1 MQIQRKQPVST
12 TSFRSKTR
20 ICSADRQLGRE
31 IEERQ
36 LVAEGFFGLFFAW
49 PKKRTSH
56 DESMKTIA
64 CSIFL
69 GLVIGAAPLAYAAV
83 PAINVTVSD
92 SGGKAAYK
100 GATDTKGTFATGKL
114 QPGGY
119 VVQFNSK
126 SAPKGS
132 KYAMVVSAGKKKVTA
147 NAVQAEKL
155 AAGGVAMK
163 IDVGAG
169 LNITGQVATEDKNS
183 GPMGKNG
190 KAMVWIPKK
199 LGSNIAAHWAE
210 SDSAEAKEAM
220 TSTNMSRQDLQ
231 NRQSQG
237 VTMPGN

>member
-1 MQIQRKQPVST
+1 
-12 TSFRSKTR
+12 
-20 ICSADRQLGRE
+20 
-31 IEERQ
+31 
-36 LVAEGFFGLFFAW
+36 
-49 PKKRTSH
+49 
-56 DESMKTIA
+56 MKTIA

-69 GLVIGAAPLAYAAV
+69 GLAIGAAPLAHAAV

-92 SGGKAAYK
+92 SSGKAAYK

-169 LNITGQVATEDKNS
+169 LNITGQVAADDKNS
-183 GPMGKNG
+183 APMGHNG
-190 KAMVWIPKK
+190 KPMVWIPKK
-199 LGSNIAAHWAE
+199 VGSNIAAHWAE
-210 SDSAEAKEAM
+210 SDSGEAKEAQA
-220 TSTNMSRQDLQ
+220 SGSYSAKNLQD
-231 NRQSQG
+231 RQSQG
-237 VTMPGN
+237 ISPNQSGEGGFRRP